1 MSYFSL
7 LDFYDELFG
16 HLFMCRTILTC
27 FFEVTSQSGE
37 MRLKTLSSSSK
48 LATTVATLLFVGR
61 WFALKQKKIMYFQ
74 KQNEPLTKVKGIEGV
89 QIVKNVQ
96 NFLKNLDYDD
106 SEYQI
111 SNVRNNSPLHRQ
123 AHRQTERQIDRQTDS
138 KTEKQTDRQ
147 AGR

>member
-1 MSYFSL
+1 M
-7 LDFYDELFG
+7 EQKNN
-16 HLFMCRTILTC
+16 
-27 FFEVTSQSGE
+27 V
-37 MRLKTLSSSSK
+37 LSE
-48 LATTVATLLFVGR
+48 R
-61 WFALKQKKIMYFQ
+61 C